1 MSSNYSELLCNGIQA
16 SMTQQIISRDAADKT
31 KGFRLQKLRAVKLL
45 LEAAQD
51 LPNVFFYY
59 AAIEAIEDVAI
70 FIATPEGTTQ
80 TVEEDK
86 NYSED
91 GNLTIFSEAVINT
104 LVSFFDIYTGK
115 WHKSPSITFCF
126 YTTTNFGKE
135 RKTKLSDDT
144 IITLPK
150 EKILSTLQSKT
161 PISDELAS
169 TIKKILIAEYE
180 KQYKEIDGNGYLEP
194 LKKTTTEDF
203 KNFLSKINWLSGQAD
218 EETLQE
224 ESVQLVKN
232 SKYYELSMSGKENL
246 IHAKLI
252 DILDQRQ
259 SLLDLA
265 ERFITSSDIQLVFK
279 MAASEV
285 SEDLLDPSWKT
296 LETVSTTIKDKRNL
310 EEKVKAVCPDYPS
323 SKLSILARK
332 ACSSKVEEETSN
344 KSFLSLKY
352 RVYQACDDYFF
363 ETEKLKPENSQSTVN
378 AMMKSLQQK
387 AIDAVE
393 ELKKD
398 YTYTISNKESVN
410 NIVINLIDS
419 CFICLDEEQEE

>member
-1 MSSNYSELLCNGIQA
+1 
-16 SMTQQIISRDAADKT
+16 MTQQIISRDAADKT

-45 LEAAQD
+45 LEAAQN

-70 FIATPEGTTQ
+70 FIATTEGTTQ

-144 IITLPK
+144 VIILPK
-150 EKILSTLQSKT
+150 EKILNTLQSKT
-161 PISDELAS
+161 PISDELAN
-169 TIKKILIAEYE
+169 TIKSILIAEYE
-180 KQYKEIDGNGYLEP
+180 KQYKEIAGNGYLAA
-194 LKKTTTEDF
+194 LKTTTTEDF

-224 ESVQLVKN
+224 ESIQLVKN
-232 SKYYELSMSGKENL
+232 SKYYELSMAGKENL

-285 SEDLLDPSWKT
+285 SEDLLDPSWKN
-296 LETVSTTIKDKRNL
+296 LETVSVTIKDKRNL
-310 EEKVKAVCPDYPS
+310 EEKVKAVCPEYPS
-323 SKLSILARK
+323 NKLSILARK
-332 ACSSKVEEETSN
+332 ACSSKIEEETSN

-363 ETEKLKPENSQSTVN
+363 ETEKLKLENSQSTVN

-398 YTYTISNKESVN
+398 YTYTISNKESIN

>member
-1 MSSNYSELLCNGIQA
+1 
-16 SMTQQIISRDAADKT
+16 MTQQIISRDAADKT

>member
-1 MSSNYSELLCNGIQA
+1 
-16 SMTQQIISRDAADKT
+16 
-31 KGFRLQKLRAVKLL
+31 
-45 LEAAQD
+45 
-51 LPNVFFYY
+51 
-59 AAIEAIEDVAI
+59 
-70 FIATPEGTTQ
+70 
-80 TVEEDK
+80 
-86 NYSED
+86 
-91 GNLTIFSEAVINT
+91 
-104 LVSFFDIYTGK
+104 
-115 WHKSPSITFCF
+115 
-126 YTTTNFGKE
+126 
-135 RKTKLSDDT
+135 
-144 IITLPK
+144 
-150 EKILSTLQSKT
+150 
-161 PISDELAS
+161 
-169 TIKKILIAEYE
+169 
-180 KQYKEIDGNGYLEP
+180 
-194 LKKTTTEDF
+194 
-203 KNFLSKINWLSGQAD
+203 
-218 EETLQE
+218 
-224 ESVQLVKN
+224 
-232 SKYYELSMSGKENL
+232 MSGKENL

-363 ETEKLKPENSQSTVN
+363 ETEKLKPENTQSTVN

-387 AIDAVE
+387 AIYAVE

-398 YTYTISNKESVN
+398 YTYTISNKERVN